1 MEVCQL
7 TDPVRRMQYIL
18 RGKPRQAWH
27 MQAHDFNF
35 TKSAMHVISDYLH
48 IKVEQAETKH
58 TWCYTHCTHIHS
70 AGQMGTAVL
79 TDENTA
85 MRVG

>member
-1 MEVCQL
+1 
-7 TDPVRRMQYIL
+7 
-18 RGKPRQAWH
+18 

-35 TKSAMHVISDYLH
+35 TKSAMHVISEYRH
-48 IKVEQAETKH
+48 INLKVEQAETKH
-58 TWCYTHCTHIHS
+58 TWCYTHCTPIRS

>member
-1 MEVCQL
+1 
-7 TDPVRRMQYIL
+7 
-18 RGKPRQAWH
+18 
-27 MQAHDFNF
+27 MQAHDLNF
-35 TKSAMHVISDYLH
+35 TKSAMHVISDYRH

-58 TWCYTHCTHIHS
+58 TWCYTHCTPIHS

-85 MRVG
+85 MRVR